1 MCGIAGCLYNDEK
14 NFIENERIIK
24 NIALSLQHRGPDNLG
39 YYFNKKKKIIFSHN
53 RLSILDLSNKAFQ
66 PFKSSSGYKVIS
78 YNGEIY
84 NHLKIREFLKEN
96 NFKINWKTSS
106 DTETLIECIDKIGL
120 DKTLKKVCGMFAFA
134 LWDKKSEN
142 LYLVRDRYG
151 EKPLYF
157 FNHNKSFFFTSE
169 IGQLNKIL
177 DNKLILDQS
186 SINGFLNYNY
196 IPGPNSVYQN
206 VKKVLPGTYIEI
218 KFVNNKITKRE
229 INYWK
234 PKQFIVANNQSDIK
248 KKDDYIYNFEKTI
261 KNVVKD
267 SLISDVPTGI
277 FLSSGVDSSLI
288 ASIAKNVT
296 QEKIN
301 TFSLGVVK
309 NNDYNELKA
318 SEKIAKYLNSNH
330 HSFQIYEKEIIDNL
344 EDALNSYD
352 EPFADSSQIL
362 TFLLCKK
369 SRKHIKVALTGDGG
383 DELFGGYNRHFLIYY
398 LEKNMKLLG
407 IKSFNNILIQ
417 KLLSGSANLIHPSL
431 LSNFFAYSNDKY
443 KKIKNILQF
452 SSENNLYQMLITN
465 NNETEINSLLK
476 NNLVRRSILY
486 GIKDYS
492 FLSKIML
499 SDMKNYLPNDILVK
513 IDRSSMAFGLESRS
527 PLLDL
532 RVYDFAKKLPN
543 NLRFKNFQGK
553 FFLREVLKKYLPKS
567 ILPTKKRGFS
577 FSVKDMLQK
586 KVFINWSQKFLSPKI
601 IEKNRFLN
609 HKNVNKLIELHQAGR
624 GDYSNTIWSLLVL
637 QNWLKKRNFL
647 N

>member
-14 NFIENERIIK
+14 KFIENNRIIK

-39 YYFNKKKKIIFSHN
+39 YYYNRKKKLIFSHN
-53 RLSILDLSNKAFQ
+53 RLSILDLSNKASQ
-66 PFKSSSGYKVIS
+66 PFKSSSGNKIIS

-84 NHLKIREFLKEN
+84 NHLKIREFLKDN
-96 NFKINWKTSS
+96 KFKINWKTSA
-106 DTETLIECIDKIGL
+106 DTETLVECIDKIGL
-120 DKTLKKVCGMFAFA
+120 DKTLKKVCGMFSFA

-157 FNHNKSFFFTSE
+157 FNHNESFFFTSE
-169 IGQLNKIL
+169 IGQLNKFL
-177 DNKLILDQS
+177 GNKLILDQS
-186 SINGFLNYNY
+186 SINEFLNYNY
-196 IPGPNSVYQN
+196 IPGPNSVYQK

-218 KFVNNKITKRE
+218 KFIKNKITKRV

-234 PKQFIVANNQSDIK
+234 PKQFIITKNILNVKKENN
-248 KKDDYIYNFEKTI
+248 YINDFEKII
-261 KNVVKD
+261 KDVVKD

-288 ASIAKNVT
+288 ASIARIVT
-296 QEKIN
+296 QKKIN

-330 HSFQIYEKEIIDNL
+330 HSFQIREKEIINNL
-344 EDALNSYD
+344 EDALDSYD

-369 SRKHIKVALTGDGG
+369 SRKYIKVALTGDGG

-407 IKSFNNILIQ
+407 INSFNNIFIK
-417 KLLSGSANLIHPSL
+417 KLLSGIVSIIPQAL
-431 LSNFFAYSNDKY
+431 LSSFFAYGSDKY
-443 KKIKNILQF
+443 KKMKNISQF
-452 SSENNLYQMLITN
+452 SSENNLYQMLISN
-465 NNETEINSLLK
+465 NNEIEINSLLK
-476 NNLVRRSILY
+476 NNLVRKSILF
-486 GIKDYS
+486 GVKNDS

-499 SDMKNYLPNDILVK
+499 SDVKNYLPDDILVK

-553 FFLREVLKKYLPKS
+553 FFLREVLKKYVPKN

-577 FSVKDMLQK
+577 FSVRDMLRK
-586 KVFINWSQKFLSPKI
+586 KTFINWSQKFLSPKI

-609 HKNVNKLIELHQAGR
+609 HKNVNKLIELHLSGKR
-624 GDYSNTIWSLLVL
+624 DYSNTIWSLLVL